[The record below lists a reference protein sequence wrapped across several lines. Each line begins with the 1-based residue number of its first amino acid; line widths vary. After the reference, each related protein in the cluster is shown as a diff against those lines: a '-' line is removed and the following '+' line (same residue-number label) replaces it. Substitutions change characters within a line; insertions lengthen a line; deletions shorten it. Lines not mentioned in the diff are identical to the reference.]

1 MPVNGLPPQC
11 CGPGM
16 PGPYILYNRETA
28 QADCDETVKLT
39 EKSGKPLDSSQ
50 NGTIINLALG
60 DKEC

>member
-1 MPVNGLPPQC
+1 MPS
-11 CGPGM
+11 
-16 PGPYILYNRETA
+16 PYILYNRETA